1 MYRINSEITMIKCG
15 EYSEDQE
22 KPYIMIREGS
32 AISALNSTAG
42 IVLEKFNETPKE
54 LNEIIEELKIEFV
67 QEEGMVE
74 EIKNIVSVFLER
86 NWVVEC

>member
-42 IVLEKFNETPKE
+42 MLW
-54 LNEIIEELKIEFV
+54 
-67 QEEGMVE
+67 GM
-74 EIKNIVSVFLER
+74 
-86 NWVVEC
+86 